1 MAAEFPGLI
10 TANLSGPGRQG
21 GGKRRGVNNGRA
33 FGQGGRKASVAKV
46 WIQAALTKGT
56 GRPHAWRTERRVDVG
71 DGGRFDRSV
80 CTYPSCLLAALF
92 VLHVCARCSL
102 QARASST

>member
-10 TANLSGPGRQG
+10 TANLSGPGRQR

-56 GRPHAWRTERRVDVG
+56 
-71 DGGRFDRSV
+71 
-80 CTYPSCLLAALF
+80 
-92 VLHVCARCSL
+92 
-102 QARASST
+102 